1 MKWRLIPLAAVLVAI
16 GVLIYLLVTPG
27 KVESTADAAFVD
39 SPHLLGCTPSDD
51 PAVRHAERD
60 QPVVALT
67 FDDGP
72 SEQTPEVMQILRRE
86 DVHATFFVV
95 GREVS
100 GDEWML
106 RRMIEDGNE
115 IGNHTTTHTALA
127 NIEDIGETSAI
138 IERVTGFRPCHFRPP
153 EGVQDRR
160 MIADANELGMN
171 SVRWDVDSEDFL
183 YQSPESLREGILE
196 DVRPGSII
204 LMHDGGGDRS
214 TTIAALPGLIDGL
227 RADGYQMV
235 TLTEL
240 LGGEYKRGELQIAVS
255 GDR

>member
-1 MKWRLIPLAAVLVAI
+1 MKRRLIPLGAVVVAI
-16 GVLIYLLVTPG
+16 GMVVYMLVTPG
-27 KVESTADAAFVD
+27 KVQPTADAAFVD
-39 SPHLLGCTPSDD
+39 SPHLLGCTRSND
-51 PAVRHAERD
+51 PAIRHAERD
-60 QPVVALT
+60 QPIVALT

-72 SEQTPEVMQILRRE
+72 SQQTPEVMKILRRQE
-86 DVHATFFVV
+86 VQATFFVV

-127 NIEDIGETSAI
+127 NIEDIAETTAI
-138 IERVTGFRPCHFRPP
+138 IERVTGFKPCHFRPP

-160 MIADANELGMN
+160 MISDANQLGMN
-171 SVRWDVDSEDFL
+171 SVRWDVDSKDFL
-183 YQSPESLREGILE
+183 YQTPESLRDGILG

-214 TTIAALPGLIDGL
+214 TTIAALPGLIEGL
-227 RADGYQMV
+227 RADGYEMV

-240 LGGEYKRGELQIAVS
+240 LGGEYQRGDLQVAVS